1 VEKEGESTYF
11 ANIRKICALTPLS
24 EFYARYKI
32 DPSIFLRRIFVKSL
46 LTVLLA
52 LIALQGCSTSWKD
65 SAEVGALFK
74 SAGVTGTF
82 VLYDVDAGIFTGHN
96 QSRSEVRFVPASTFK
111 IPNSLIGL
119 SVGAVKSVDDVL
131 PYGGKPQPFE
141 AWEKNM
147 GLREA
152 ITLSNVPIYQE
163 LARRVGLERM
173 RENVSKLGFGN
184 ADIGATV
191 DTFWLEGP
199 LKISAAE
206 QARFLARLAQG
217 RLPIPEHVQERVREI
232 VLLEQG
238 ENWQLYGK
246 TGWENAP
253 GPGIGWWVGWV
264 QKNDRVYTFALNI
277 DIQQASDASKRVEI
291 GKASLQALGVL

>member
-1 VEKEGESTYF
+1 M
-11 ANIRKICALTPLS
+11 
-24 EFYARYKI
+24 
-32 DPSIFLRRIFVKSL
+32 KSL
-46 LTVLLA
+46 LTVLLT
-52 LIALQGCSTSWKD
+52 LFFLQGCSTSWKE
-65 SAEVGALFK
+65 SPEVGELFK

-82 VLYDVDAGIFTGHN
+82 VLYDVDAGRFVGHN
-96 QSRSEVRFVPASTFK
+96 QTRSKVRFVPASTFK

-119 SVGAVKSVDDVL
+119 SVKAVKSVDDVL
-131 PYGGKPQPFE
+131 PYGGKPQPFDV
-141 AWEKNM
+141 WEKDM

-152 ITLSNVPIYQE
+152 IALSNVPIYQE

-173 RENVSKLGFGN
+173 RENVSKFGFGN
-184 ADIGATV
+184 EDIGATV

-199 LKISAAE
+199 LKISAVE

-217 RLPIPEHVQERVREI
+217 KLPIHEDVQQSVREI
-232 VLLEQG
+232 VRLEQG

-253 GPGIGWWVGWV
+253 DRGIGWWVGWV
-264 QKNDRVYTFALNI
+264 QKDDHVYTFALNI

-291 GKASLQALGVL
+291 GKASLEALRVL